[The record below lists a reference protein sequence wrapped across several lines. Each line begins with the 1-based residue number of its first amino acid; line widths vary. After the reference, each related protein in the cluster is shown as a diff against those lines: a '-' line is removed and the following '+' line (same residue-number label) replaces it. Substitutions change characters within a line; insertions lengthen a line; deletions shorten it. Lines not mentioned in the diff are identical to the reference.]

1 MILRRAILLACGITG
16 LAAAAGVAVIA
27 LAFALYAAL
36 LPSLGPA
43 LSAASVAGSSVLV
56 ILFGGLTALFVASPQ
71 RRPVKA
77 VSPDLT
83 SRLFGLASDKPL
95 IAAAA
100 ILVVGFLA
108 SRNPKI
114 TAALVGAFMTGLTPK
129 KR

>member
-43 LSAASVAGSSVLV
+43 LAAACVAGTVVMLMLMGAM
-56 ILFGGLTALFVASPQ
+56 IALFIAYPK
-71 RRPVKA
+71 RRTVKA
-77 VSPDLT
+77 EDPDLT

-108 SRNPKI
+108 TRNPKI
-114 TAALVGAFMTGLTPK
+114 TASLVGILMTRLTPK